1 LRNMTNVTNV
11 TSERLPFRH
20 ARGSI
25 EYSDGRIENRWAR
38 AMVESLRGAT
48 MDHAI
53 CQLLMRRFG
62 IESEEE
68 MERIL
73 SDPETMLA
81 ILDVA
86 DASAQRPHV
95 IITTGVSE

>member
-1 LRNMTNVTNV
+1 
-11 TSERLPFRH
+11 
-20 ARGSI
+20 
-25 EYSDGRIENRWAR
+25 
-38 AMVESLRGAT
+38 